1 MNFQICY
8 KNRIIILIFSCLAL
22 IFSIIISIM
31 SDNVQNPVFSVD
43 SGFYDEPFE
52 LTLSAGYG
60 NKIYYTLDGSNPI
73 DNGML
78 YTDSIN
84 IYDISEEENIISSRK
99 DISIEIIECQD
110 ESEYGFL
117 DKKVDKAVNI
127 RAVAVSRDG
136 KEYSEIVTKN
146 YFVGFS
152 DKGYSELPIICL
164 SVDVDDLFDY
174 EKGIYTTGKVYD
186 DNIKN
191 GTHDGYSAN
200 YTQRGEE
207 WERKVNIQYFEDN
220 KCLWD
225 QNAGIRIKGFGSRV
239 FPQKSFNIIQ
249 RSKYDG
255 NKEFLYLPL
264 NPYGKEK
271 ISLSSGGNDIYHKL
285 KDYMVG
291 TLCEGL
297 NYSVLKSRPC
307 YLFLN
312 GEFWGVYFIQ
322 EFCNEDYVR
331 EHYGIK
337 KENVELIKAIPD
349 YIDKVV
355 GEKDLSVEKN
365 YNELCDIIDI
375 SSYID
380 YYATMIIIARGFD
393 WPGAN
398 EAFWRTLE
406 KNDTK
411 YGDGKYRWMLYD
423 VNSPCINGHLIDFDS
438 FSYLV
443 EKDKLFRN
451 LSKNKEFR
459 YELAREIEEQLNTVF
474 KQERIENLL
483 HETYSVMKEPMK
495 HSFYRWSWNDHGD
508 ETYWDEGIMEF
519 IYFFENRRKTVIK
532 HLTEWENSYI
542 Q

>member
-1 MNFQICY
+1 MNFQIRY

-52 LTLSAGYG
+52 LTLTAGYG

-73 DNGML
+73 DNGTL
-78 YTDSIN
+78 YTNSIN

-99 DISIEIIECQD
+99 DISIEIVECQD

-164 SVDVDDLFDY
+164 SVDIDDLFDY
-174 EKGIYTTGKVYD
+174 KKGIYTTGKIYE

-191 GTHDGYSAN
+191 GTHDSYSAN

-220 KCLWD
+220 KCLWN
-225 QNAGIRIKGFGSRV
+225 QNAGIRIKGLGSRV
-239 FPQKSFNIIQ
+239 FPQKSFNLIQ

-264 NPYGKEK
+264 SPYGKEK

-285 KDYMVG
+285 KDYIVG
-291 TLCEGL
+291 NLCEGL

-312 GEFWGVYFIQ
+312 GEFWGVYYIQ
-322 EFCNEDYVR
+322 ECYNEAYIS

-337 KENVELIKAIPD
+337 KESVEIIKDNPD
-349 YIDKVV
+349 YLV
-355 GEKDLSVEKN
+355 EYKDLSIEEN
-365 YNELCDIIDI
+365 YKELCEKIDI

-380 YYATMIIIARGFD
+380 YYATMIIIARTGD
-393 WPGAN
+393 WPGYN
-398 EAFWRTLE
+398 EAYWRTVE
-406 KNDTK
+406 KNNTK

-423 VNSPCINGHLIDFDS
+423 VNSPCMTVNLIDFDS

-443 EKDKLFRN
+443 EKDKLFSN

-459 YELAREIEEQLNTVF
+459 YELSREIEEQLNTVF
-474 KQERIENLL
+474 EQESIESFLE
-483 HETYSVMKEPMK
+483 ETYQVMKVPMK
-495 HSFYRWSWNDHGD
+495 HSFSRWTWNNHGD
-508 ETYWDEGIMEF
+508 ETYWEEGITSY
-519 IYFFENRRKTVIK
+519 INFFKNRRERVIEYLK
-532 HLTEWENSYI
+532 KWEESYSNK
-542 Q
+542 

>member
-1 MNFQICY
+1 MNFQIRY
-8 KNRIIILIFSCLAL
+8 KNRIIILFFSCLAL

-99 DISIEIIECQD
+99 DISIEIVECQD

-174 EKGIYTTGKVYD
+174 EKGIYTTGKIYE

-191 GTHDGYSAN
+191 GTHDSYSAN

-220 KCLWD
+220 KCLWN

-349 YIDKVV
+349 YLDKVV

-380 YYATMIIIARGFD
+380 YYATMIIIARWGD
-393 WPGAN
+393 WPGSN

-406 KNDTK
+406 KMTQNMEMENI
-411 YGDGKYRWMLYD
+411 DGCYM
-423 VNSPCINGHLIDFDS
+423 
-438 FSYLV
+438 
-443 EKDKLFRN
+443 
-451 LSKNKEFR
+451 
-459 YELAREIEEQLNTVF
+459 
-474 KQERIENLL
+474 
-483 HETYSVMKEPMK
+483 M
-495 HSFYRWSWNDHGD
+495 
-508 ETYWDEGIMEF
+508 
-519 IYFFENRRKTVIK
+519 
-532 HLTEWENSYI
+532 
-542 Q
+542 

>member
-99 DISIEIIECQD
+99 DIYIGIVECQD

-174 EKGIYTTGKVYD
+174 EKGIYTTGKVYE

-220 KCLWD
+220 KCLWN
-225 QNAGIRIKGFGSRV
+225 QNAGIRIKGFGSSL

-264 NPYGKEK
+264 DPYGKEK
-271 ISLSSGGNDIYHKL
+271 ISLSSGGNDNNFKL

-307 YLFLN
+307 FLFLN

-322 EFCNEDYVR
+322 EFYNEDYVR

-349 YIDKVV
+349 YLDKVV

-380 YYATMIIIARGFD
+380 YYATMIIIARTED
-393 WPGAN
+393 WPGYN
-398 EAFWRTLE
+398 EAYWRTVE
-406 KNDTK
+406 KNNTK

-423 VNSPCINGHLIDFDS
+423 VNSPCMLLYLIDFDS

-443 EKDKLFRN
+443 ERDKLFRN

-474 KQERIENLL
+474 EQERIENFLN
-483 HETYSVMKEPMK
+483 ETYSVMNEPMK

-508 ETYWDEGIMEF
+508 ETYWDVGIMEI
-519 IYFFENRRKTVIK
+519 IYFFENRRETVIK
-532 HLTEWENSYI
+532 HLKEWDNSYI

>member
-99 DISIEIIECQD
+99 DIYIGIVECQD
-110 ESEYGFL
+110 ESKYGFL

-174 EKGIYTTGKVYD
+174 EKGIYTTGKVYE

-220 KCLWD
+220 KCLWN
-225 QNAGIRIKGFGSRV
+225 QNAGIRIKGFGSSL

-264 NPYGKEK
+264 DPYGKEK
-271 ISLSSGGNDIYHKL
+271 ISLSSGGNDNNFKL

-307 YLFLN
+307 FLFLN

-322 EFCNEDYVR
+322 EFYNEDYVR

-349 YIDKVV
+349 YLDKVV

-380 YYATMIIIARGFD
+380 YYATMIIIARTED
-393 WPGAN
+393 WLGYN
-398 EAFWRTLE
+398 EAYWRTVE
-406 KNDTK
+406 KNNTK

-423 VNSPCINGHLIDFDS
+423 VNSPCMLLYLIDFDS

-443 EKDKLFRN
+443 ERDKLFRN

-474 KQERIENLL
+474 EQERIENFLN
-483 HETYSVMKEPMK
+483 ETYSVMNEPMK

-508 ETYWDEGIMEF
+508 ETYWDEGIMEI
-519 IYFFENRRKTVIK
+519 IYFFENRRETVIK
-532 HLTEWENSYI
+532 HLKEWDNSYI

>member
-31 SDNVQNPVFSVD
+31 SDNVQNPAFSVD

-99 DISIEIIECQD
+99 DISIEIVECQD

-174 EKGIYTTGKVYD
+174 EKGIYTTGKVYE

-200 YTQRGEE
+200 YT
-207 WERKVNIQYFEDN
+207 
-220 KCLWD
+220 
-225 QNAGIRIKGFGSRV
+225 
-239 FPQKSFNIIQ
+239 
-249 RSKYDG
+249 
-255 NKEFLYLPL
+255 
-264 NPYGKEK
+264 
-271 ISLSSGGNDIYHKL
+271 
-285 KDYMVG
+285 
-291 TLCEGL
+291 
-297 NYSVLKSRPC
+297 
-307 YLFLN
+307 
-312 GEFWGVYFIQ
+312 
-322 EFCNEDYVR
+322 
-331 EHYGIK
+331 
-337 KENVELIKAIPD
+337 
-349 YIDKVV
+349 
-355 GEKDLSVEKN
+355 
-365 YNELCDIIDI
+365 
-375 SSYID
+375 
-380 YYATMIIIARGFD
+380 
-393 WPGAN
+393 
-398 EAFWRTLE
+398 
-406 KNDTK
+406 
-411 YGDGKYRWMLYD
+411 
-423 VNSPCINGHLIDFDS
+423 
-438 FSYLV
+438 
-443 EKDKLFRN
+443 
-451 LSKNKEFR
+451 
-459 YELAREIEEQLNTVF
+459 
-474 KQERIENLL
+474 
-483 HETYSVMKEPMK
+483 
-495 HSFYRWSWNDHGD
+495 
-508 ETYWDEGIMEF
+508 
-519 IYFFENRRKTVIK
+519 
-532 HLTEWENSYI
+532 
-542 Q
+542 